1 MVHRAPRR
9 VSFFTFRNWG
19 FLLAA
24 GLFGVHY
31 GLEKA
36 GLSYPLLR
44 YYLNDLLCMPLVLGL
59 TLFLQRNFILR
70 DPNHVF
76 TKYQV
81 GIAVVYYAVGFE
93 GVLPLFMSR
102 YTADGLDVVMYGLGG
117 LFFHRFINVPAASVP
132 A

>member
-1 MVHRAPRR
+1 MAHRAARR
-9 VSFFTFRNWG
+9 VSLATFRNWG

-24 GLFGVHY
+24 GCFGLHY

-36 GLSYPLLR
+36 GASPLLLR
-44 YYLNDLLCMPLVLGL
+44 CYLNDLLCMPLVLAL
-59 TLFLQRNFILR
+59 TLFLQRNFVLR
-70 DPNHVF
+70 DPRHVF

-93 GVLPLFMSR
+93 GVLPLLMPR
-102 YTADGLDVVMYGLGG
+102 YTADVVDVVMYGLGG
-117 LFFHRFINVPAASVP
+117 LFFSWYINVPPASAP